1 MSSKPRR
8 FWTVEEVA
16 ELIAI
21 NAAGGSVREAA
32 ERLGMTMNRI
42 YTKSFAL
49 GIIWRKGAPRPVV
62 TELVAYQRP
71 RSRPPPPGRVCLRCQ
86 KPFKPVWRTNYICR
100 PCTALNKHVIEADDY
115 HVVGSR

>member
-21 NAAGGSVREAA
+21 NAAGGTAREAA
-32 ERLGMTMNRI
+32 ERLGMTTNQV
-42 YTKSFAL
+42 YFKSFAL
-49 GIIWRKGAPRPVV
+49 GIIWRKREPRPVV

-71 RSRPPPPGRVCLRCQ
+71 QDRPPPPDRVCLRCQ
-86 KPFKPVWRTNYICR
+86 KHFKPGWRTNYICR
-100 PCTALNKHVIEADDY
+100 PCTALNKDVIEADDY